1 MYLCCY
7 VQNIA
12 SENLLYSARSSAPC
26 SVVIYMGGMG
36 GEMGG
41 RYKRKEI
48 YVCIEQKGWAWRQE
62 GQEQGHRG
70 RKHETHWGEVIGG
83 MMAGNVAK
91 MVKDG

>member
-1 MYLCCY
+1 MTYVCCY

-26 SVVIYMGGMG
+26 SVVAYMGGMG

-48 YVCIEQKGWAWRQE
+48 YVYIQQKGWAWRQE
-62 GQEQGHRG
+62 GQLSKVTE
-70 RKHETHWGEVIGG
+70 
-83 MMAGNVAK
+83 AGNMK
-91 MVKDG
+91 HTGGKS